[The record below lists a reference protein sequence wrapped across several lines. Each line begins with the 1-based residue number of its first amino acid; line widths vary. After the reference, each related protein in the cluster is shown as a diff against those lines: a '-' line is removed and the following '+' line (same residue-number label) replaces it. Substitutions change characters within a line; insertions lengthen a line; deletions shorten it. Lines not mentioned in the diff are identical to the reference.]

1 MAGEI
6 DFLSFIGPVCPI
18 CGSVRCYRQIS
29 AYWRNAI
36 ELLPCFRKER
46 IPVTRFLCR
55 KEHTTFSLLPVEL
68 IPYHQYKV
76 QAIVETL
83 LLGLGCWNKGQRGFH
98 GASAEVDQESLVTP
112 WLVAWWLVVI
122 VRGLK
127 RAHAVLGQ
135 VRDLSKV
142 RSAAGS
148 IVAWAEVGSY
158 FLAFGYCSQTPWQ
171 MRLQELLNRY
181 SRSTRQFLF
190 GIPSQHRASAG

>member
-1 MAGEI
+1 M
-6 DFLSFIGPVCPI
+6 CPI

-46 IPVTRFLCR
+46 IPVARFLCR
-55 KEHTTFSLLPVEL
+55 KDQTTFSLLPVQL
-68 IPYHQYKV
+68 IPYHQYTV
-76 QAIVETL
+76 HAIVATL

-98 GASAEVDQESLVTP
+98 GASTEVDQESLVTP

-127 RAHAVLGQ
+127 QAHAVLGQ
-135 VRDLSKV
+135 VRDLGKV

-148 IVAWAEVGSY
+148 TVAWAEVGSY
-158 FLAFGYCSQTPWQ
+158 FPAFGYGSQTPWRTQ
-171 MRLQELLNRY
+171 LQELLNRY
-181 SRSTRQFLF
+181 SRSTGQFLF
-190 GIPSQHRASAG
+190 GIPSQHRAGAG